1 MKKGI
6 MKKIFIFLAIIAFGF
21 LGMMYLTSADK
32 TSNKRSE
39 VVEIRKV
46 ETQEVVYDDLI
57 LSVKGNGVVKS
68 KQSLDIISEATGK
81 VLYAKNNLKNG
92 TFFKE
97 GEVILKIDSR
107 EVENNLFSFRSDFMN
122 SVASMLPE
130 IKNESIEQYEK
141 WYKYFNTLDINKK
154 TPELPPTTDT
164 REKIKVSS
172 RNVYSKY
179 YLVQNQ
185 EILLSKHKINAPFDG
200 YLSNSELIENSY
212 ISRGQKLFT
221 LIDAKNLEIAVPL
234 LVDEVNLINFSNSPL
249 VKIYSQK
256 DKSKYLQGR
265 INRRDISL
273 DQNTQTINAYV
284 SFRNSKLSSDFLP
297 GNYVEVGISGRKLS
311 NVAVIPRHLIDNE
324 NNVFVMEDGKLV
336 REKVDI
342 ITYQQNSA
350 IVSKSIRENSK
361 LITTILQKPLIG
373 MDIES
378 INHPELIEEE
388 VADSGSSENTT
399 SELN

>member
-1 MKKGI
+1 MI
-6 MKKIFIFLAIIAFGF
+6 
-21 LGMMYLTSADK
+21 YLTSADK

-46 ETQEVVYDDLI
+46 ETQEVVYDDLV
-57 LSVKGNGVVKS
+57 LSVKGNGVIKS

-92 TFFKE
+92 TFFIE
-97 GEVILKIDSR
+97 GEVILRIDSR

-154 TPELPPTTDT
+154 TQELPPTTDT

-185 EILLSKHKINAPFDG
+185 EILLSKHKITAPFDG

-256 DKSKYLQGR
+256 DQSKYLQGR

-273 DQNTQTINAYV
+273 DQDTQTINAYV
-284 SFRNSKLSSDFLP
+284 SFKNSKLSSDFLP

-373 MDIES
+373 MNIES
-378 INHPELIEEE
+378 INHPEPIEEE

>member
-6 MKKIFIFLAIIAFGF
+6 MNKIFIVLAIIAFGF

-32 TSNKRSE
+32 ASNKRDE
-39 VVEIRKV
+39 VINIRKV
-46 ETQEVVYDDLI
+46 ETQKVVYDDII
-57 LSVKGNGVVKS
+57 LSIKGNGVVKS

-81 VLYAKNNLKNG
+81 VHYVKNNLKNG
-92 TFFKE
+92 TYFKE
-97 GEVILKIDSR
+97 GEAILKIDSR

-130 IKNESIEQYEK
+130 IKNESIEQYDK
-141 WYKYFNTLDINKK
+141 WYKYFNTLDINKN
-154 TPELPPTTDT
+154 TPELPTTTDT

-179 YLVQNQ
+179 YKVRNQ
-185 EILLSKHKINAPFDG
+185 EILLSKHAIIAPFDG

-212 ISRGQKLFT
+212 VTRGQKLFR

-234 LVDEVNLINFSNSPL
+234 LVDEINLLNINNSPT

-256 DKSKYLQGR
+256 DESKYINGR
-265 INRRDISL
+265 ILRKDISL
-273 DQNTQTINAYV
+273 DKNTQTINAYV
-284 SFRNSKLSSDFLP
+284 SFINRKLSSDFLP
-297 GNYVEVGISGRKLS
+297 GNYVAVEISGRKIS
-311 NVAVIPRHLIDNE
+311 DVAIIPRHLIDNE
-324 NNVFVMEDGKLV
+324 KNVFVMENGKLAQ
-336 REKVDI
+336 EKVEVLK
-342 ITYQQNSA
+342 YQRDNA
-350 IVSKSIRENSK
+350 IVSKSIPENSK

-373 MDIES
+373 MRIDS
-378 INHPELIEEE
+378 INDPEPVEES
-388 VADSGSSENTT
+388 VAVTDSGEIST